1 MKGGFIMTY
10 FNPTPKT
17 VEQLK
22 KMYKKL
28 AMQYH
33 PDLGGSTEVMQQ
45 VIGEY
50 DTLFTRLKNVH
61 ETAAGEVYTETE
73 KTTEMPEDFR
83 DIISRIISI
92 DGIEIELIGNWI
104 WVYGN
109 TYPHRDTLKGLKFR
123 WSKSK
128 QCWYWHGADYA
139 KVGRKTFDLETIR
152 GMWGSTKIEKESRHR
167 FATA

>member
-1 MKGGFIMTY
+1 MSKY

-45 VIGEY
+45 VNNEY
-50 DTLFTRLKNVH
+50 DTLFARLKNVH
-61 ETAAGEVYTETE
+61 EKADGEVYTAED
-73 KTTEMPEDFR
+73 KTAEMPEDFR
-83 DIISRIISI
+83 EIINRIIGL

-109 TYPHRDTLKGLKFR
+109 TYPHKETLKGLKFR

-128 QCWYWHGADYA
+128 KSWYWHDEGYS

-152 GMWGSTKIEKESRHR
+152 GMWGSTKIEKESQYR

>member
-1 MKGGFIMTY
+1 MKY

-45 VIGEY
+45 VNNEY

-61 ETAAGEVYTETE
+61 ETAAGEVYTAED
-73 KTTEMPEDFR
+73 KTAEMPETFR
-83 DIISRIISI
+83 NIINKIIGL
-92 DGIEIELIGNWI
+92 DGISIELINWYMDMGN
-104 WVYGN
+104 
-109 TYPHRDTLKGLKFR
+109 R
-123 WSKSK
+123 
-128 QCWYWHGADYA
+128 
-139 KVGRKTFDLETIR
+139 
-152 GMWGSTKIEKESRHR
+152 
-167 FATA
+167 

>member
-1 MKGGFIMTY
+1 MSKY

-45 VIGEY
+45 VNNEY
-50 DTLFTRLKNVH
+50 DTLFARLKNVH
-61 ETAAGEVYTETE
+61 EKADGEVYTAED
-73 KTTEMPEDFR
+73 KTAEMPEDFR
-83 DIISRIISI
+83 KIINRIIGL

-109 TYPHRDTLKGLKFR
+109 TYPHKETLKGLKFR

-128 QCWYWHGADYA
+128 KSWYWHDEGYA

-152 GMWGSTKIEKESRHR
+152 EMWGSTKIEKESQYR

>member
-1 MKGGFIMTY
+1 MSKY

-45 VIGEY
+45 VNNEY
-50 DTLFTRLKNVH
+50 DTLFARLKNVH
-61 ETAAGEVYTETE
+61 EKADGEVYTAED
-73 KTTEMPEDFR
+73 KTAEMPEDFR
-83 DIISRIISI
+83 EIINRIIGL

-109 TYPHRDTLKGLKFR
+109 TYPHKETLKGLKFR

-128 QCWYWHGADYA
+128 KSWYWHDEGYA

-152 GMWGSTKIEKESRHR
+152 EMWGSTKIEKESQYR

>member
-1 MKGGFIMTY
+1 MSKY

-45 VIGEY
+45 VNNEY
-50 DTLFTRLKNVH
+50 DTLFARLKNVH
-61 ETAAGEVYTETE
+61 EKADGEVYTAED
-73 KTTEMPEDFR
+73 KTAEMPEDFR
-83 DIISRIISI
+83 EIINRIIGL

-109 TYPHRDTLKGLKFR
+109 TYPHKETLKGLKFR

-128 QCWYWHGADYA
+128 KSWYWHDEGYS

-152 GMWGSTKIEKESRHR
+152 GMWGSTKIEKESKYR